1 MEIYISS
8 TEWEKL
14 NNNFSKEDIIEA
26 FITEIVDNRSIRIP
40 LRIISRE
47 EAISSYERLT
57 SYEPAKFVEGQ
68 VFTRYDYAYEL
79 SNRYLNTPNTYNPA
93 SDHFHQKNRFR
104 CDSINAPSPCRTWKS
119 RKFLSTMLPVLW
131 SLKFKEITMDSLRT
145 ALSLRKYVA
154 SQFKPSMDKAI
165 YTEFNSVDVLDF
177 SSGWGDRL
185 CGFYATE
192 GTRSY
197 IGIDPNSRLHPSYA
211 EQIKA
216 YRNVSGEKKVEM
228 HCATA
233 ETIELKA
240 ECVDTVFTSPP
251 YFNIERYSEE
261 ATQSY
266 KKYKKLDDWLELF
279 LYKSLSTAWS
289 ALKPEGH
296 MIINI
301 SDVYS
306 NHTVN
311 KICDNMNSYIEHQL
325 GGSYVGGL
333 GMQMSQRPNSGA
345 VKNKEGVF
353 VEPLWVWS
361 KN

>member
-40 LRIISRE
+40 
-47 EAISSYERLT
+47 
-57 SYEPAKFVEGQ
+57 
-68 VFTRYDYAYEL
+68 
-79 SNRYLNTPNTYNPA
+79 
-93 SDHFHQKNRFR
+93 
-104 CDSINAPSPCRTWKS
+104 
-119 RKFLSTMLPVLW
+119 
-131 SLKFKEITMDSLRT
+131 
-145 ALSLRKYVA
+145 
-154 SQFKPSMDKAI
+154 
-165 YTEFNSVDVLDF
+165 
-177 SSGWGDRL
+177 
-185 CGFYATE
+185 
-192 GTRSY
+192 
-197 IGIDPNSRLHPSYA
+197 
-211 EQIKA
+211 
-216 YRNVSGEKKVEM
+216 
-228 HCATA
+228 
-233 ETIELKA
+233 
-240 ECVDTVFTSPP
+240 
-251 YFNIERYSEE
+251 
-261 ATQSY
+261 
-266 KKYKKLDDWLELF
+266 
-279 LYKSLSTAWS
+279 
-289 ALKPEGH
+289 
-296 MIINI
+296 